1 MDVHDDARTPENG
14 HQHLPAGA
22 PRGPATR
29 RDDLM
34 SASSAANA
42 GHVDHVGSLLRPAR
56 LLEARET
63 LLGVQDAE
71 HNLGAHDNA
80 ELRAIEDECV
90 LEVVRMQ
97 EEIGL
102 PIVTD
107 GEFRRRSWW
116 SDFLLSLT
124 GTRVTYDGKKPVTA
138 VNDAGETRPM
148 PGVGVEGRITWRGS
162 VLAEP
167 YRFLRSATRGTAK
180 VTVPGPPLL
189 HYFRDEDFVPS
200 PYPAVEAFYEDLVA
214 AYRAEL
220 RALAN
225 AGCRFVQFDEC
236 MLAMLCDPRQQ
247 EFSRSRGDDP
257 EALIETYASLIDRAI
272 AERPPDMTIGIHVC
286 RGNVHNEFWGAS
298 GGYEPIAEA
307 LFKSI
312 AADVYLL
319 EYDTERAGD
328 FSPLRHVPRGK
339 RVMLGLL
346 SSKRPELEDRDELLR
361 RIDEAGRYVAAD
373 QLGLSPQCGFSTNVL
388 SKAFTATEERRKL
401 EHLVEVAAA
410 AWG

>member
-1 MDVHDDARTPENG
+1 
-14 HQHLPAGA
+14 
-22 PRGPATR
+22 
-29 RDDLM
+29 M
-34 SASSAANA
+34 SAPTPVNA

-63 LLGVQDAE
+63 LLGVHDAD

-90 LEVVRMQ
+90 REVVRMQ

-102 PIVTD
+102 PVVTD

-116 SDFLLSLT
+116 TDFLLSLT

-138 VNDAGETRPM
+138 VNEAGETLPM
-148 PGVGVEGRITWRGS
+148 PGVGVDGRVTWRGS
-162 VLAEP
+162 VLAGP
-167 YRFLRSATRGTAK
+167 YAFLRSVAGVPAK

-189 HYFRDEDFVPS
+189 HYFREEDFVPS
-200 PYPAVEAFYEDLVA
+200 PYPSVDEFYEDLVA
-214 AYRAEL
+214 AYQAEI
-220 RALAN
+220 RALAE
-225 AGCRFVQFDEC
+225 AGCRFMQFDEC

-257 EALIETYASLIDRAI
+257 EALIETYAWLLDRAI
-272 AERPPDMTIGIHVC
+272 ADRPEGMTIGIHVC
-286 RGNVHNEFWGAS
+286 RGNVHNRFWGAS
-298 GGYEPIAEA
+298 GGYEPIADA
-307 LFKSI
+307 LFNRI

-328 FSPLRHVPRGK
+328 FAPLRHVPRGK

-361 RIDEAGRYVAAD
+361 RIDEAGRHLAPE
-373 QLGLSPQCGFSTNVL
+373 QLGLAPQCGFSTNVL
-388 SKAFTATEERRKL
+388 SKAFTISEEQRKL
-401 EHLVEVAAA
+401 EHLVEVASA